1 MLCARAQTT
10 DLYMYMSLPSASSPW
25 QKKHRCRN
33 GQAVVVGDTVGAG
46 AREEEEEE
54 ERLKE
59 AAAELAPFWTTSFL
73 AVARRGRVALLV
85 I

>member
-1 MLCARAQTT
+1 
-10 DLYMYMSLPSASSPW
+10 MYMSLPSASSPW
-25 QKKHRCRN
+25 QKKHRCRK
-33 GQAVVVGDTVGAG
+33 GQAVVGDTVGAG

-59 AAAELAPFWTTSFL
+59 AAAELPLSTTSFL

>member
-1 MLCARAQTT
+1 
-10 DLYMYMSLPSASSPW
+10 MYMSLPSASSPW

-33 GQAVVVGDTVGAG
+33 GQAVVVGDTVGAC

-59 AAAELAPFWTTSFL
+59 AAAELAPFWTSTTSFL